1 MRFAQPGHTG
11 LPLTV
16 PPCLASHSLATL
28 ARMSG
33 PTYVFAGG
41 GTGGHLYPGIA
52 VADALRDLQPTARI
66 VFFTTTR
73 PLDRRLLAP
82 RGYEQ
87 VEQDVAPFTL
97 HPLRVPHFL
106 LAWRRSVARARA
118 FIQANNVQAVL
129 GLGGYAAGPPV
140 AAAQKLGVRNGL
152 LNPDAIPGKANR
164 HLARRA
170 DLVVLQWDV
179 SRRYLPAGAKCS
191 VLGCPIRPGFGVPS
205 AEEGRRH
212 FGLDAQRPVLLV
224 TGASQG
230 ARTINEAVATVWP
243 AFQSAHPEW
252 QLLHLAGTEQA
263 ASVRAAYAT
272 ARNATVVDFTS
283 DMHLAMAAADIV
295 VSRAGASTLAELTV
309 AGKPSILFPY
319 PYHRDQH
326 QRANAQEL
334 VREGAA
340 VLITDQQTV
349 GANGPAL
356 RSALEKLSQTYV
368 MKTFTDAAR
377 QMARPSAALETA
389 RWLAA
394 PMA

>member
-1 MRFAQPGHTG
+1 
-11 LPLTV
+11 
-16 PPCLASHSLATL
+16 
-28 ARMSG
+28 MSG

-52 VADALRDLQPTARI
+52 VADALRELQPAARI

-73 PLDRRLLAP
+73 SLDRRLLAP

-87 VEQDVAPFTL
+87 VVQPVAPFTL
-97 HPLRVPHFL
+97 HPLRVPGFL
-106 LAWRRSVARARA
+106 VAWYRSVASARA
-118 FIQANNVQAVL
+118 FIRAHHVQAVL

-140 AAAQKLGVRNGL
+140 AAAQKLGVRNAL

-179 SRRYLPAGAKCS
+179 SRRYLPTAAKCS
-191 VLGCPIRPGFGVPS
+191 VLGCPIRPGFGGPS

-212 FGLDAQRPVLLV
+212 FGLDVQRPVLLV

-230 ARTINEAVATVWP
+230 ARTINEAVAAVWP
-243 AFQSAHPEW
+243 AFQHTHPEW

-263 ASVRAAYAT
+263 PAVRAAYAN
-272 ARNATVVDFTS
+272 ARSATVVDFTS

-309 AGKPSILFPY
+309 AGKPSVLFPY

-334 VREGAA
+334 VKGGAA
-340 VLITDQQTV
+340 ILIEDGQAVAINTPRLQ
-349 GANGPAL
+349 AAL
-356 RSALEKLSQTYV
+356 DRLSQPSIRES
-368 MKTFTDAAR
+368 FTEAAR
-377 QMARPSAALETA
+377 RLALPAAASATA
-389 RWLAA
+389 RWLAGA
-394 PMA
+394 AA